1 MNQIIAKMFS
11 KLGMTKEQIDEC
23 FEYCP
28 GLDVVDDM
36 RVKDNL
42 TLLTKYG
49 FPKEDLGA
57 LIMENTNFLFSNP
70 FDLEQ
75 KLISLGPDVEEK
87 IKDNPYIL

>member
-1 MNQIIAKMFS
+1 MNQNIARLFL
-11 KLGMTKEQIDEC
+11 KLGMSKEKIEEC

-28 GLDVVDDM
+28 GLDVVDEQ
-36 RVKDNL
+36 RVKDNI

-49 FPKEDLGA
+49 FPKEDMGE

-75 KLISLGPDVEEK
+75 KLIEFGPDVEEK
-87 IKDNPYIL
+87 IKDNPNVL